1 MKQEQQK
8 LKQLIITADDFG
20 LSAGVNAAVEKGW
33 LDGILTCTSLMPAGA
48 AFKEALKIARR
59 NPGLQVGLHLTL
71 LQGKSVLPHAQIPD
85 LVNEAGDFS
94 DNPVATGMRYF
105 FDKGLYKQLKREI
118 EAQIQ
123 RVVDSGIPI
132 SHIDGHLNI
141 HLHPTV
147 FGFLADLMPRYGI
160 TSFRLSR
167 ERLAH
172 NLRFDTERR
181 LGKTVERVIF
191 GALANHARPQ
201 LKQLGIRYAGEVK
214 GVLNSGRMTEG
225 YLLNILDGLNE
236 GLTELYFHP
245 GMLPDAEITRRMPDY
260 RHEQELAAIVS
271 PVVRQKL
278 RELQITVQ
286 NYRGDVKC

>member
-1 MKQEQQK
+1 MPLTNKQI
-8 LKQLIITADDFG
+8 IITSDDFG
-20 LSAGVNAAVEKGW
+20 LSKGVNKAVEKAWQEG
-33 LDGILTCTSLMPAGA
+33 LLTCASIMPGGA
-48 AFKEALKIARR
+48 AFKDAVAIARR

-71 LQGKSVLPHAQIPD
+71 VQGQSVLPHAQIPD
-85 LVNEAGDFS
+85 LVNEAGCFS

-105 FDKGLYKQLKREI
+105 FNKGLYKQLLREI

-123 RVVDSGIPI
+123 RVVDSGIPL

-147 FGFLADLMPRYGI
+147 FGFLVDLMPRYGI

-172 NLRFDTERR
+172 NLRFDQQRR

-191 GALANHARPQ
+191 GALAGHARPH
-201 LKQLGIRYAGEVK
+201 LDRLGIRYAGEVK
-214 GVLNSGRMTEG
+214 GVLNSGRMTEE
-225 YLLNILDGLNE
+225 YLLNIVDGLNE

-245 GMLPDAEITRRMPDY
+245 GILPDTEISRRMPDY
-260 RHEQELAAIVS
+260 RHEEELAAIVS
-271 PVVRQKL
+271 PAVRQRL
-278 RELQITVQ
+278 TDLEITVQ
-286 NYRGDVKC
+286 NYRGDIKC

>member
-1 MKQEQQK
+1 MPLKNKQI
-8 LKQLIITADDFG
+8 IITSDDFG
-20 LSAGVNAAVEKGW
+20 LSKGVNKAVEKAWQEG
-33 LDGILTCTSLMPAGA
+33 LLTCASIMPGGA
-48 AFKEALKIARR
+48 AFKDAVAIARR

-71 LQGKSVLPHAQIPD
+71 VQGQSVLPHAQIPD
-85 LVNEAGDFS
+85 LVNEAGCFS

-105 FDKGLYKQLKREI
+105 FNKGLYKQLLREI

-123 RVVDSGIPI
+123 RVVDSGIPL

-147 FGFLADLMPRYGI
+147 FGFLTDLMPRYGI

-172 NLRFDTERR
+172 NLRFDQQRR

-191 GALANHARPQ
+191 GALAGHARPH
-201 LKQLGIRYAGEVK
+201 LDRLGIRYAGEVK
-214 GVLNSGRMTEG
+214 GVLNSGRMTEE
-225 YLLNILDGLNE
+225 YLLNIVDSLNE

-245 GMLPDAEITRRMPDY
+245 GILPDTEISRRMPDY
-260 RHEQELAAIVS
+260 RHEEELAAIVS
-271 PVVRQKL
+271 PAVRQRL
-278 RELQITVQ
+278 TDLEITVQ
-286 NYRGDVKC
+286 NYRGDIKC

>member
-1 MKQEQQK
+1 
-8 LKQLIITADDFG
+8 
-20 LSAGVNAAVEKGW
+20 
-33 LDGILTCTSLMPAGA
+33 
-48 AFKEALKIARR
+48 
-59 NPGLQVGLHLTL
+59 
-71 LQGKSVLPHAQIPD
+71 
-85 LVNEAGDFS
+85 VNEAGIFS
-94 DNPVATGMRYF
+94 GNPVATGMRYF
-105 FDKGLYKQLKREI
+105 FDKGLYKQLQREI

-123 RVVDSGIPI
+123 RVVDSGITL

-147 FGFLADLMPRYGI
+147 FGFLTDLMPRYGI

-172 NLRFDTERR
+172 NLRFDTERQ
-181 LGKTVERVIF
+181 LGKTVERAIF
-191 GALANHARPQ
+191 GALANHARPH

-236 GLTELYFHP
+236 GLTEVYFHP
-245 GMLPDAEITRRMPDY
+245 GILPDAEITRRMPDY
-260 RHEQELAAIVS
+260 RHAEELAAIVS